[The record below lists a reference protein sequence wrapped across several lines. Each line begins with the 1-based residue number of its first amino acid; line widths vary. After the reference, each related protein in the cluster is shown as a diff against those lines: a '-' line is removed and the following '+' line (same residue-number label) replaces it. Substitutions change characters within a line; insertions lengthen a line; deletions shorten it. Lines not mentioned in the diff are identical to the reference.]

1 MAIPRS
7 ALLLAI
13 PWLLTAQEGF
23 SPVLGGLPFDSGFA
37 LGLEY
42 GSPAGRRRLPE
53 FRARAVGSVKKYEL
67 LETALAAPPMAGG
80 LLFAETRA
88 RYRNYPEEDFWGLG
102 AKSHPDRRTTFRLE
116 DFDWTTTF
124 GIRPCRPLEVGLA
137 AGWLRVNVGPG
148 QDRDFPSIEQRFA
161 PGEVPGLQR
170 QPRFLHAG
178 AFLRWDWRDQPD
190 DARRGGFY
198 QFRGTWFGDRPSG
211 AYRFRRWEADLRQ
224 YLPAARP
231 RDTIALRLQAVFTD
245 KGPRRQV
252 PFFLQPT
259 VGGGNDLR
267 GYRQYRFR
275 DENAL
280 AGNFEYRRR
289 VREIFHLVGF
299 ADAGGVFERPGRV
312 SLRRMRGSIGA
323 GARLKL
329 TEGLAVGLE
338 LGWSPEGLRL
348 WFRSAPA
355 F

>member
-7 ALLLAI
+7 AVLLAA
-13 PWLLTAQEGF
+13 PWLLIAEEGF

-37 LGLEY
+37 MGLQY
-42 GSPAGRRRLPE
+42 RTPAGLPRVPE

-67 LETALAAPPMAGG
+67 LEAALAAPPMARG

-116 DFDWTTTF
+116 DFDWTTAF
-124 GIRPCRPLEVGLA
+124 GLRPRRPLEVGIA
-137 AGWLRVNVGPG
+137 AGWRRVNVGPG
-148 QDRDFPSIEQRFA
+148 RDRDFPSIEQRFA
-161 PGEVPGLQR
+161 PREVPGLER
-170 QPRFLHAG
+170 QPRFVHAG
-178 AFLRWDWRDQPD
+178 AFLRLDLRDESD
-190 DARRGGFY
+190 DARRGGY
-198 QFRGTWFGDRPSG
+198 YEFRGTWFRDRSSG
-211 AYRFRRWEADLRQ
+211 PYRFRRWEADLRQ

-231 RDTIALRLQAVFTD
+231 QDTIGLRLQAVLTD
-245 KGPRRQV
+245 KAPPRQI
-252 PFFLQPT
+252 PFFFQPT
-259 VGGGNDLR
+259 LGGGNDLR

-280 AGNFEYRRR
+280 AGSFEYRLR

-299 ADAGGVFERPGRV
+299 ADGGGVFERPGRI
-312 SLRRMRGSIGA
+312 SLRGMRGSLGA
-323 GARLKL
+323 GVRLKL
-329 TEGLAVGLE
+329 TEGLAFGLE

-348 WFRSAPA
+348 WFRTAPA